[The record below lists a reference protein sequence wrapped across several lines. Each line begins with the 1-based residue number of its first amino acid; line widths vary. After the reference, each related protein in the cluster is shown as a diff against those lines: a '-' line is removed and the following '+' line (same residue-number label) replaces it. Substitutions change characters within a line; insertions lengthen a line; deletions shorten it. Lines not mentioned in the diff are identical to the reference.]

1 MMASHNNNSYRRM
14 TGQLRL
20 NGRSAVLETSDGS
33 LFYLVTPE
41 DLASLDG
48 SQVVVEGQLSGSNR
62 LSLTWIGPITG

>member
-1 MMASHNNNSYRRM
+1 MASHNNNSYRRM

-20 NGRSAVLETSDGS
+20 NGRSTVLETSDGS
-33 LFYLVTPE
+33 LFYLVTSE
-41 DLASLDG
+41 DLAAWDG

>member
-1 MMASHNNNSYRRM
+1 MASHNNNSYRRM

>member
-1 MMASHNNNSYRRM
+1 MASHHNNSYRRM